1 MIRPKLAKANASLDR
16 TCQLVVVVVVVVVV
30 VLILTHRRNTVQ
42 SVVAGQAP
50 ITLEWKN
57 TSVKTQTSE

>member
-16 TCQLVVVVVVVVVV
+16 TCQLVVVVVVVVV

>member
-16 TCQLVVVVVVVVVV
+16 TCQLVVVVVVVV